1 VGGIKLNLPALV
13 FDAVVVVGANVD
25 VAPKPNIPV
34 LDVAAAVVVDGTPK
48 AKGAEAGV
56 EAENKPEAAVV
67 DGTPKATGFAAGVEA
82 ENKPPAVVVDGTPK
96 ATGFAAGV
104 EAPNEPAP
112 LLKVNGAAAETG
124 AVLVIGLN
132 CIWDDVV
139 VVVGT
144 PKLDV
149 PGAAVLVGCKPVVV
163 LVVTGAC
170 PPEGLG
176 VGLKPPKVNGAAS
189 VVVGRAAF
197 VKENAGLGCSPN
209 AGKAEADGA
218 EIGGNPVLKTAAAS
232 GFLLRTSITLPV
244 VISG

>member
-1 VGGIKLNLPALV
+1 MGGIKLNLPALV

-56 EAENKPEAAVV
+56 EVENKPEAAVV

-104 EAPNEPAP
+104 VAPNNPEGAP
-112 LLKVNGAAAETG
+112 LLKVNGAAAVATETG

-163 LVVTGAC
+163 LVVADAC

-189 VVVGRAAF
+189 VVVGRVGF
-197 VKENAGLGCSPN
+197 VKENVCLGCSPN
-209 AGKAEADGA
+209 AGKAEA
-218 EIGGNPVLKTAAAS
+218 ELT
-232 GFLLRTSITLPV
+232 LLHIVAR
-244 VISG
+244 

>member
-1 VGGIKLNLPALV
+1 M
-13 FDAVVVVGANVD
+13 
-25 VAPKPNIPV
+25 
-34 LDVAAAVVVDGTPK
+34 
-48 AKGAEAGV
+48 
-56 EAENKPEAAVV
+56 
-67 DGTPKATGFAAGVEA
+67 
-82 ENKPPAVVVDGTPK
+82 
-96 ATGFAAGV
+96 
-104 EAPNEPAP
+104 
-112 LLKVNGAAAETG
+112 
-124 AVLVIGLN
+124 
-132 CIWDDVV
+132 

-197 VKENAGLGCSPN
+197 VKENVGLGCSPN
-209 AGKAEADGA
+209 AGKAEAEVTLLLANGA
-218 EIGGNPVLKTAAAS
+218 ETGGNPVLKTAAAS

-244 VISG
+244 VISVDV